1 MKNATYL
8 TFALVVIY
16 IAAGFSTSNSAG
28 VCNLTPIDYI
38 KTDKADA
45 IVLDVR
51 TQREYESGHLKGAI
65 LLDIYKSNFRDE
77 ISKLDKDK
85 KYFVYCKIGS
95 RSSSA
100 TNYMIQNGFKNVC
113 NLKGGIVKLSEAG
126 VQIVK

>member
-1 MKNATYL
+1 MKNTAYL
-8 TFALVVIY
+8 IIALVIIF
-16 IAAGFSTSNSAG
+16 IAAGFSKSNSVG
-28 VCNLTPIDYI
+28 VCNLTPKDYLNID
-38 KTDKADA
+38 KSNA

-77 ISKLDKDK
+77 VNKLDKDK
-85 KYFVYCKIGS
+85 KYFVYCKVGV

-100 TNYMIQNGFKNVC
+100 ANYMLQSGFENVC
-113 NLKGGIVKLSEAG
+113 NLEGGIVKLSEVG